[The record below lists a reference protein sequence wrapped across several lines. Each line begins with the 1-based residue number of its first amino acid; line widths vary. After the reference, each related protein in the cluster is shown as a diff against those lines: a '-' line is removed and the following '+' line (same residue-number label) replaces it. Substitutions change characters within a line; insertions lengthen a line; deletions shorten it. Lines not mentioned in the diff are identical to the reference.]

1 MASRQRLPLPA
12 WRERSG
18 SCWRRK
24 LFVSISAWLSDENT
38 SFLRAPQQGTQ
49 TDASPSNSQ
58 AADRVSCCLGSA
70 SISAALLCL
79 PKVKNTGQFTVMRTN
94 PVKQKLRR
102 GEV

>member
-12 WRERSG
+12 WRERGG
-18 SCWRRK
+18 SCWCRK

-49 TDASPSNSQ
+49 TDTSPSNSE

-70 SISAALLCL
+70 SISAALFGC
-79 PKVKNTGQFTVMRTN
+79 
-94 PVKQKLRR
+94 QKLRTPVNSQSCAR
-102 GEV
+102 ILSNKN